1 MSNFGM
7 AGFEGYHRNDEKR
20 TPTRKDLKNYFIQIF
35 EHEPT
40 EKQLETFL
48 NILTDRE
55 KDVDAAL
62 EFCEKQEID
71 IVNEK
76 N

>member
-1 MSNFGM
+1 MSNLGV
-7 AGFEGYHRNDEKR
+7 AGFEGYHRIDEGR
-20 TPTRKDLKNYFIQIF
+20 TETRKDLKNYFIQIF

-48 NILTDRE
+48 NILIDRE

-62 EFCEKQEID
+62 DFCEKEIVD
-71 IVNEK
+71 VKEK
-76 N
+76 I